1 MLSRWRSSESQSEHV
16 MKASIWNL
24 SLNFIFAIQ
33 SIKKPKRRTWFDLQP
48 LWWYT
53 WWRHDDVIILDVYKN
68 IDLFIL
74 QILFFQ
80 FFVWYHC
87 SKNFS
92 IRYKSFILIGHFNLS
107 FCSLAPSI
115 HPKWVVYSLASSRHP
130 KMSCLLSG
138 AIWTPEMSGLLSG
151 AIWKPEN
158 KVFTF

>member
-92 IRYKSFILIGHFNLS
+92 IRYKSFILIGQFYLS
-107 FCSLAPSI
+107 FCSLVPSR
-115 HPKWVVYSLASSRHP
+115 HSQWVVYLLAPSRHP
-130 KMSCLLSG
+130 KMSHFLYSFDR
-138 AIWTPEMSGLLSG
+138 
-151 AIWKPEN
+151 
-158 KVFTF
+158 V